1 MENRLD
7 IGIKDKERFL
17 EDLRNLYGG
26 SINLRN
32 LQIRFKNRCLS
43 IPIEECRF
51 TGIDGLSEKDEFTGT
66 MREIIERYGMSIK
79 ELTNPEIIEWLVKLF
94 TAGEDWINYI
104 KGEEFDSVKCVPI
117 DRLVSEIEVR
127 DLLRHLAEE
136 AKKAKEAE
144 NKE

>member
-7 IGIKDKERFL
+7 IGIKDKEQFL

-32 LQIRFKNRCLS
+32 LQIEFKNRCLS
-43 IPIEECRF
+43 TPIEECRF

-66 MREIIERYGMSIK
+66 IGEIIDSYGMSIK

-94 TAGEDWINYI
+94 TAGEDWINDI
-104 KGEEFDSVKCVPI
+104 KGEEFDPVKCVPI
-117 DRLVSEIEVR
+117 DRQVSEIEVR
-127 DLLRHLAEE
+127 DYLRHLAEKA
-136 AKKAKEAE
+136 AKDTEKTE
-144 NKE
+144 